1 MGLLLAFAVA
11 MPAAA
16 QSYPSRPLRL
26 IVADGPGSVSDLR
39 ARQIGAKLGEA
50 LGQPVVIDNRPGGSM
65 VIAAELAARSS
76 PDGYTLFLGNVVSH
90 SINPF
95 QFKSLPYR
103 PDQDFTP
110 VTLIT
115 SAPLVLVVN
124 PQVPAKTL
132 DELIALAKAQPGKMS
147 YGVIGQGS
155 PGHIV
160 MEQLKA
166 MRGAHV
172 EFVPYK
178 STAQY
183 LQDLIAGHLQVSL
196 TFWPVLGGHVK
207 AGKIRALAV
216 TGTRRLEAAPEVPTF
231 AESGLPGFEAASWQ
245 GLMVPAG
252 TPRAIVARLH
262 REVVRI
268 LQMPEIRDPIVENG
282 SEIGG
287 NTPEEFAAFIRA
299 DRERW
304 KKALADARIEPN

>member
-1 MGLLLAFAVA
+1 
-11 MPAAA
+11 
-16 QSYPSRPLRL
+16 
-26 IVADGPGSVSDLR
+26 
-39 ARQIGAKLGEA
+39 
-50 LGQPVVIDNRPGGSM
+50 
-65 VIAAELAARSS
+65 
-76 PDGYTLFLGNVVSH
+76 
-90 SINPF
+90 
-95 QFKSLPYR
+95 
-103 PDQDFTP
+103 
-110 VTLIT
+110 
-115 SAPLVLVVN
+115 
-124 PQVPAKTL
+124 
-132 DELIALAKAQPGKMS
+132 MS